1 MSTALPYVPFPTDQ
15 DLAQHTSFGP
25 ARRLWTPGSFDYDV
39 FVDKFWGDEID
50 TIYPSAKTSGGS
62 ITFAADN
69 ENAYLSIVANSGSGN
84 YAGQGLGLTFTGD
97 RGILM
102 EAIIQLPA
110 AITSFKFECGLT
122 DSHTDDAGAVNQK
135 RDTTTSNATDFAV
148 IIMDTTD
155 DTSFAF
161 ISANGGTVQSTQDIT
176 AHLPI
181 LSTTYR
187 IAIRVEGD
195 SVAGYINGT
204 QVGGHDAGI
213 EGGTKL
219 TPWIFCQARTSSER
233 IVRLYKWQVIQP
245 AY

>member
-1 MSTALPYVPFPTDQ
+1 MSTLLPHIPFPSDGK
-15 DLAQHTSFGP
+15 LERSTSRGDM
-25 ARRLWTPGSFDYDV
+25 LTLLTPGSFDYDV
-39 FVDKFWGDEID
+39 FEDKFWGDEID
-50 TIYPSAKTSGGS
+50 TIYPSANTSAGS
-62 ITFAADN
+62 VTFAADN

-102 EAIIQLPA
+102 EAIVQLPA

-122 DSHTDDAGAVNQK
+122 DSHSADAGAVSQK
-135 RDTTTSNATDFAV
+135 RDTTTFNAADCAV

-155 DTSFAF
+155 DTNFAF
-161 ISANGGTVQSTQDIT
+161 ISANGGSGTSTQDIT

-181 LSTTYR
+181 ASTTYR
-187 IAIRVEGD
+187 LAIRVEGD
-195 SVAGYINGT
+195 SVSGYINGT
-204 QVGGHDAGI
+204 QVGGHDNGI

-219 TPWIFCQARTSSER
+219 TPWIFCQARASSER
-233 IVRLYKWQVIQP
+233 IVRLYKWRVTQP